1 MVRKNAFIFLAAFV
15 LPVGLALWWWGTFA
29 DADINVVERGPY
41 RYAYRVYS
49 GDYSK
54 IPQWKGEITRALEA
68 QGVARE
74 LPVTVLLNDPRTTPV
89 RQRQVHIGYLVAADT
104 LVTSPLLVGSVPRRR
119 VVLVEVRASPLM
131 APGKAYAA
139 LIDYCQDKGIAF
151 RLPTFELYNSGVLA
165 VEMDH
170 D

>member
-1 MVRKNAFIFLAAFV
+1 MAKKNAWIFLAAFV
-15 LPVGLALWWWGTFA
+15 VPVGLALWWWGTFSTA
-29 DADINVVERGPY
+29 EIRLVERGPY

-54 IPQWKGEITRALEA
+54 IPLWKGDVTRALETQHIKRGA
-68 QGVARE
+68 A
-74 LPVTVLLNDPRTTPV
+74 VTMLLNDPRTTPI
-89 RQRQVHIGYLVAADT
+89 RQRQVHIGYLVGAD
-104 LVTSPLLVGSVPRRR
+104 VRVADPLLLGSLPRRR

-151 RLPTFELYNSGVLA
+151 RLPTFELYNNGVLA